1 MGDRD
6 LRTDYNEP
14 GTIPTAARGLDDSLS
29 IATRGRDVSGF
40 ARGAGASVYGPPSSL
55 HCREGRY
62 ERRLDGASES
72 RERVYDHSAYGPHER
87 GSGSSFDRQR
97 HYDTEYYR
105 DLRDRALGA
114 GVVSA
119 GSSGGSAAGASLGVT
134 AGVGGTGS
142 IVVTAGGSVGGAT
155 GSGSGGPVSGGVGF
169 YGSRSRSPGRFDV
182 TDARYEAR
190 ARDAFT
196 LASVVHRDLYRDER
210 GRRGERT
217 YRHSRSRSPH
227 APQPHAVSPQRLA
240 GGQVARPPRSPSGS
254 GSRSRSSSSD
264 SVSSS
269 TTSSSD
275 SESSSS
281 SSDES
286 PARSVQSA
294 AVPAPSSQTLPPLDK
309 DEPRKSFGIKVQN
322 LPVRSTDTSLKDGLF
337 HEFKKHGKVTSV
349 QIHGASEERYGL
361 VFFRQQEDQEK
372 ALSASKG
379 KLFFGMQID
388 VTAWTGPETE
398 SENEFRPLDERIDEF
413 HPKAT
418 RTLFIGNL
426 EKTTTYH
433 DLLNIFQRF
442 GEIVDIDIKKV
453 NGAPQYAFLQ
463 YCDIASVCKAIK
475 KMDGEYLGNNRL
487 KLGFGKSMPTTCVW
501 LDGLASNIT
510 EQYLTRHFCRYGH
523 VIKVVFDRL
532 KGMALIL
539 YNNIECAQA
548 AVKETKGWK
557 IGGNKIKVDFANYES
572 QMAFYRSMQASGQDI
587 RDFYDILSERRDERR
602 PPYHEFS
609 TERVYY
615 ENVRTPGTYTEDPRR
630 KYPARSREF
639 YTEWDPYATD
649 YYDPRYYE
657 EPREYREYR
666 DPYEQDIR
674 KYSYMQRE
682 RDRDRERFETDRERE
697 HGRRTVEHGQSP
709 SHPRRPASPAA
720 SPSLSERLPSDSEHH
735 IYSRSSERSGSCS
748 SISPP
753 RFEKPDRIRLERYNK
768 SDKLDK
774 ERPLFEAERGSAV
787 EKRIGRKDKG
797 DKERNEKQK
806 IKKLK
811 LASSSVPSSETDPEP
826 DREAS
831 PDAAQRSSNKLLVKE
846 NDCGKGSLALPPC
859 VVQLTRVKEKEG
871 KLVDHVIIERQRG
884 KVAGEP
890 VKSPPA
896 PPSAD
901 QKNISLRIEPQN
913 REVLKHGKVPKDKCL
928 INQMEL
934 VDKEG
939 KSKVRKYLK
948 VDPAFEMIN
957 SSVDTDRLAA
967 RKRRF
972 EEGVGKSN
980 HLKKAQEEDEVRLG
994 LKRLGDC
1001 NLSKGMEEDRK
1012 LPQMV
1017 MFMRENINAKPE
1029 KLVILS
1035 NTSKGPDSEA
1045 SRDLG
1050 QGLDIQYQLGE
1061 PTGQATDPMSEDGNI
1076 DVDCSKEHH
1085 CTEFE
1090 GHSALH
1096 DKKSVDCEERLLFD
1110 IDHSQSCRKQM
1121 EQNRRL
1127 QQHLQE
1133 CTKSEKTETT
1143 PSTDT
1148 EEFDHRSL
1156 LHEVGKPPQDVTG
1169 DSPPFKRKDSET
1181 FDYDFSNSSK
1191 QLMDES
1197 ESGFTPVLVEK
1208 EMSADT
1214 LHLVADK
1221 DAKVSLKTENKES
1234 SHLDDFKSNDDNRVA
1249 DAELFKAKTS
1259 LVGEE
1264 VLCRERRQ
1272 DTMKAEMTFPSSIVN
1287 RDSIRKRLVRELEPG
1302 EVQSDS
1308 DDDTGDIT
1316 HLSPKLD
1323 TALKIEHEGRLSCS
1337 LEKNK
1342 FYEFALDKTITP
1354 DTKALLERA
1363 KSLSSSREDNWSFLG
1378 YESTFPSFRNSTDK
1392 EKIEPTPRPIPSWYM
1407 KKKKIRSDSEGKL
1420 DVKKDSKPEEQERQE
1435 LFASRFLHSSIFEQ
1449 DSRRLRHLE
1458 RKDPDPEVGKDGD
1471 NGRSSVTI
1479 ERPGPGGADLSA
1491 EPIVLFHNR
1500 FLELQQKK
1508 DQETHITDK
1517 VSMAEIVEKKM
1528 TPDQKQVQSPNA
1540 PDVLGFKLGSPSATA
1555 SLPFH
1560 SPVEATVQDKTA
1572 SPTTSTELSVLPIVD
1587 EQLED
1592 LQTDSTQLSSPMNV
1606 IKTTVTLSTP
1616 TVTNKDSVEV
1626 EHNKDF
1632 CEPKQ
1637 TAVNTQ
1643 TEVQSLD
1650 VKPPTPGASLIHLE
1664 PGPDPAMSPSFKFED
1679 AREILKIK
1687 LPENNTEHLDHNP
1700 LENMESSLKIQFA
1713 INEPEVEPTQPARKQ
1728 PKNKKAKA
1736 NPTVVISTLPAQLA
1750 NNEKPAI
1757 RKSERIDR
1765 EKLKRASSPRG
1776 EATKGVADT
1785 KNTSKSP
1792 VRATDLEQSGD
1803 IGLPHGRTR
1812 QRRNVRS
1819 VYATPHED
1827 DTLQQPGKELA
1838 ESSRSMRKRV
1848 ADKECVQ
1855 QDALT
1860 TPVNT
1865 RRGRP
1870 PKIRKRDDASPM
1882 KGEPTKISE
1891 GEDTDS
1897 KESASSGEVM
1907 KAAEGWRSPRS
1918 QKVQSVL
1925 RAGQN
1930 RKAAKT
1936 EKLPDSTVSSQ
1947 GDVPE
1952 ILEPHTKAKD
1962 ENLSQTANTL
1972 PGTKPQISSKR
1983 DKEPKH
1989 SERKC
1994 TVEKMDEKSEIDS
2007 IEKAQPSDKCVKG
2020 KVPRLTRNNK
2030 TLPNDN
2036 SISLKKL
2043 VINLS
2048 GDAVKDGL
2056 QSGDEDGAN
2065 CQDSAI
2071 KNTAEVSI
2079 KEESRTP
2086 NHFREVDD
2094 LSTDEREDALSDAEL
2109 PAESEADLFARQM
2122 ELERA
2127 VENISKLAV
2136 EHPPQSY
2143 KEPSPQPPAVIQPV
2157 PAEPEDE
2164 TEVEKPANPA
2174 SETELAAAI
2183 DSITAEDISADTD
2196 GFQALPT
2203 YTALLPTSSDPL
2215 VLPAA
2220 SEVTEPETDLA
2231 IKNIIDSQ
2239 PSSILASDLK
2249 SSDPRD
2255 VSEGPSSGIP
2265 KKGGGTRPKTP
2276 KKSKGRR
2283 VFANKRM
2290 DMTADT
2296 GFEVECAAVKLPE
2309 SIPEDIQ
2316 TANPKAATSSAAAAV
2331 VTVAAAC
2338 KHDVT
2343 SAVTLDTPKEA
2354 EQPVTDQPEP
2364 QESAFHSGSNSS
2376 LYFRSSEPCS
2386 EPIAP
2391 ARTPP
2396 LARLG
2401 ATQARSAKVP
2411 LTTPDWRNRTEEK
2424 GVLHISQSTVATSAS
2439 AVAGGGPTANPPI
2452 PPDTKASDI
2461 DPSSSTLRKILM
2473 EPKYVSASN
2482 SSAVPSTV
2490 LTTTLADPR
2499 MSQNENSPV
2508 IKSSLTEDKPSPITP
2523 VTPQM
2528 TPPQLP
2534 PPQPTDT
2541 LQSFKEKMGNSV
2553 ISSTATSVISRIP
2566 MPFDFDD
2573 TPRIS
2578 LSNRSSALSQP
2589 KQKYRLGINENSRYH
2604 GLPVSEEGRPAS
2616 DNMSSNAGPG
2626 SGLRVNTSEGVM
2638 VLSYSGQKTEGPQ
2651 RIVAKISQIPP
2662 ASAVDIEFQ
2671 QSVSKSQIKQE
2682 PLIPQPSTPKGSQT
2696 PTSQGHTGAILSG
2709 QSFNAQP
2716 VISSIKREGPVY
2728 DKSESSYHTSPHNAT
2743 VKTFQQ
2749 PGTSPQI
2756 LRFNQSILQQQH
2768 TKKASVTE
2776 SVAVKADVKQPQAF
2790 NQSSVLSSHP
2800 SSLAGGHISSAVTP
2814 NDRLVCHPK
2823 QESHSPRTSGNATVP
2838 FSKVCPPSTSV
2849 VLGPSGQKS
2858 QYVTNV
2864 HHPEQ
2869 SVIMPPHSA
2878 TQSVAIGHLS
2888 QGSVR
2893 MNSPPLSGIN
2903 FGIRT
2908 DSDSSPRSGLQQC
2921 STTAQ
2926 SAVIR
2931 DMLLK
2936 SHAGPP
2942 AAGQVSGPCEDD
2954 VRLFHQGARRPSVPQ
2969 LQSDVMVV
2977 QPEYKGMHHGGL
2989 RLDQYNRDVRILMH
3003 QQLKDHPGTV
3013 EAHRAHTPEPPVVS
3027 SSSHISPSSS
3037 KTPPVIKS
3045 PPQTLREPPK
3055 ALEMKMPRSPH
3066 SESRLISRS
3075 PGSVI
3080 SPQGVQLLHA
3090 GNTGPIPEY
3099 YRELRG
3105 FHSQLP
3111 SHSVIGINMASRGIT
3126 PSQGIQDGEHRPKVT
3141 HTSSGGP
3148 VGDPKLDISHIR
3160 HSASMDL
3167 SHVSRIQGEA
3177 ASPSYTSPTAI
3188 MPKSDLSPSVQKG
3201 PQNLVA
3207 RQLSLSSSVSSQIRP
3222 EFKNESTGH
3231 PSVDMVQLL
3240 KKYPIV
3246 WQGHL
3251 ALKNDSA
3258 AVQLHFVSG
3267 NNVLAHRS
3275 LPPPEGGPPLRIAQ
3289 RMRLEAS
3296 QLEGVA
3302 RRMTMESD
3310 YCLLLALP
3318 CGLDQDDVLNQTHA
3332 LQTGFITYLQAKQAA
3347 GIINVPNPGS
3357 NQPAYVVQIFP
3368 PCEFSES
3375 HLSHLA
3381 PDLLNSIS
3389 SISPHLMIV
3398 IASV

>member
-1 MGDRD
+1 MVRETRHLWVGNLPENVREEKIIEHFKRYGRVESVKVLPKRGSEGGVAAFVDFVDIKSAQKAHNSVNKMGDRD

-40 ARGAGASVYGPPSSL
+40 TRGAGASVYGPPASL
-55 HCREGRY
+55 HSREGRY

-72 RERVYDHSAYGPHER
+72 RERAYDHSAYGHHDR
-87 GSGSSFDRQR
+87 GSGSSFERQR
-97 HYDTEYYR
+97 HYETDYYR
-105 DLRDRALGA
+105 DLRDRALSA

-119 GSSGGSAAGASLGVT
+119 GSSSASAVGASLGVPG
-134 AGVGGTGS
+134 GVGGTGGS
-142 IVVTAGGSVGGAT
+142 SVTAGGSVGAAT
-155 GSGSGGPVSGGVGF
+155 GAGSGGPVSGGVGF
-169 YGSRSRSPGRFDV
+169 YGSRSRSPGRFD
-182 TDARYEAR
+182 TTETRYEAR
-190 ARDAFT
+190 ARDAFS

-227 APQPHAVSPQRLA
+227 TSQPHAVSPQRLA
-240 GGQVARPPRSPSGS
+240 GQAAGPTHSPSGS

-269 TTSSSD
+269 TSSSSGSD
-275 SESSSS
+275 SSSS

-294 AVPAPSSQTLPPLDK
+294 AVPAPSSQPLPTLDK

-523 VIKVVFDRL
+523 VVKVVFDRL

-609 TERVYY
+609 TERAYY

-639 YTEWDPYATD
+639 YTEWDPYVTD

-657 EPREYREYR
+657 EPREYRDYR

-682 RDRDRERFETDRERE
+682 RDRDRERFETDRERD
-697 HGRRTVEHGQSP
+697 HGH
-709 SHPRRPASPAA
+709 
-720 SPSLSERLPSDSEHH
+720 
-735 IYSRSSERSGSCS
+735 
-748 SISPP
+748 
-753 RFEKPDRIRLERYNK
+753 RIRLERYNK

-774 ERPLFEAERGSAV
+774 ERLLFEAERGSAV
-787 EKRIGRKDKG
+787 EK
-797 DKERNEKQK
+797 ERH
-806 IKKLK
+806 
-811 LASSSVPSSETDPEP
+811 PEP

-831 PDAAQRSSNKLLVKE
+831 PDAAQRNSSKLLIKE
-846 NDCGKGSLALPPC
+846 KDSGKGRLDLPPC

-871 KLVDHVIIERQRG
+871 KLMDHVIIEKQRG
-884 KVAGEP
+884 KAAVDP
-890 VKSPPA
+890 VS
-896 PPSAD
+896 
-901 QKNISLRIEPQN
+901 QVE
-913 REVLKHGKVPKDKCL
+913 L
-928 INQMEL
+928 I
-934 VDKEG
+934 DKEG
-939 KSKVRKYLK
+939 KSKDRKYLK
-948 VDPAFEMIN
+948 ADPAFDVIS

-972 EEGVGKSN
+972 EDGAGK
-980 HLKKAQEEDEVRLG
+980 A
-994 LKRLGDC
+994 
-1001 NLSKGMEEDRK
+1001 MEEDRK
-1012 LPQMV
+1012 LPQME
-1017 MFMRENINAKPE
+1017 MLKRENKNAKPE
-1029 KLVILS
+1029 KLVILR
-1035 NTSKGPDSEA
+1035 E
-1045 SRDLG
+1045 
-1050 QGLDIQYQLGE
+1050 
-1061 PTGQATDPMSEDGNI
+1061 ATDPVSDDGNI
-1076 DVDCSKEHH
+1076 EMECAKEHH
-1085 CTEFE
+1085 STEFE
-1090 GHSALH
+1090 
-1096 DKKSVDCEERLLFD
+1096 
-1110 IDHSQSCRKQM
+1110 SCRKQM

-1133 CTKSEKTETT
+1133 CTKSDKTKTT
-1143 PSTDT
+1143 PSTVAED
-1148 EEFDHRSL
+1148 FDHRSL
-1156 LHEVGKPPQDVTG
+1156 VHEEMPA
-1169 DSPPFKRKDSET
+1169 DSL
-1181 FDYDFSNSSK
+1181 Y
-1191 QLMDES
+1191 
-1197 ESGFTPVLVEK
+1197 
-1208 EMSADT
+1208 
-1214 LHLVADK
+1214 LVADNEAK
-1221 DAKVSLKTENKES
+1221 DSPKTEN
-1234 SHLDDFKSNDDNRVA
+1234 
-1249 DAELFKAKTS
+1249 KAKTS
-1259 LVGEE
+1259 LLGEE

-1272 DTMKAEMTFPSSIVN
+1272 ETVKAEMSFPSSIVN
-1287 RDSIRKRLVRELEPG
+1287 RESIRKRL
-1302 EVQSDS
+1302 
-1308 DDDTGDIT
+1308 
-1316 HLSPKLD
+1316 LD
-1323 TALKIEHEGRLSCS
+1323 TAFKIEREGRLSGS

-1378 YESTFPSFRNSTDK
+1378 YESRFPSFRNSNDK

-1420 DVKKDSKPEEQERQE
+1420 DDKKDSKPEEQERQE

-1458 RKDPDPEVGKDGD
+1458 RKDTDPEVTMGRD
-1471 NGRSSVTI
+1471 N
-1479 ERPGPGGADLSA
+1479 
-1491 EPIVLFHNR
+1491 
-1500 FLELQQKK
+1500 
-1508 DQETHITDK
+1508 
-1517 VSMAEIVEKKM
+1517 
-1528 TPDQKQVQSPNA
+1528 
-1540 PDVLGFKLGSPSATA
+1540 
-1555 SLPFH
+1555 
-1560 SPVEATVQDKTA
+1560 
-1572 SPTTSTELSVLPIVD
+1572 
-1587 EQLED
+1587 
-1592 LQTDSTQLSSPMNV
+1592 
-1606 IKTTVTLSTP
+1606 
-1616 TVTNKDSVEV
+1616 
-1626 EHNKDF
+1626 
-1632 CEPKQ
+1632 
-1637 TAVNTQ
+1637 
-1643 TEVQSLD
+1643 
-1650 VKPPTPGASLIHLE
+1650 
-1664 PGPDPAMSPSFKFED
+1664 
-1679 AREILKIK
+1679 
-1687 LPENNTEHLDHNP
+1687 
-1700 LENMESSLKIQFA
+1700 
-1713 INEPEVEPTQPARKQ
+1713 
-1728 PKNKKAKA
+1728 
-1736 NPTVVISTLPAQLA
+1736 AQLA
-1750 NNEKPAI
+1750 STEKPAI

-1765 EKLKRASSPRG
+1765 EKMKRASSPRG
-1776 EATKGVADT
+1776 ETTKGLSDS

-1792 VRATDLEQSGD
+1792 VHTTDIEQATDIS
-1803 IGLPHGRTR
+1803 LPHGRTR

-1827 DTLQQPGKELA
+1827 ETPQQAGKELA

-1848 ADKECVQ
+1848 MDKESVQ
-1855 QDALT
+1855 QDVLT
-1860 TPVNT
+1860 TPTNT

-1870 PKIRKRDDASPM
+1870 PKIRKRGDDVSPM
-1882 KGEPTKISE
+1882 KGEQTKISE

-1897 KESASSGEVM
+1897 KESGSSGEVM

-1918 QKVQSVL
+1918 QKSH
-1925 RAGQN
+1925 
-1930 RKAAKT
+1930 
-1936 EKLPDSTVSSQ
+1936 D
-1947 GDVPE
+1947 
-1952 ILEPHTKAKD
+1952 KAKD
-1962 ENLSQTANTL
+1962 ENPTQVSNIV
-1972 PGTKPQISSKR
+1972 PGAKPQIGSKR
-1983 DKEPKH
+1983 EKEPKY

-1994 TVEKMDEKSEIDS
+1994 SVDQVDE
-2007 IEKAQPSDKCVKG
+2007 
-2020 KVPRLTRNNK
+2020 N
-2030 TLPNDN
+2030 
-2036 SISLKKL
+2036 
-2043 VINLS
+2043 

-2056 QSGDEDGAN
+2056 HSGDEDSTH
-2065 CQDSAI
+2065 CQDSVI
-2071 KNTAEVSI
+2071 KNDAEVSNI
-2079 KEESRTP
+2079 GKEESSTP
-2086 NHFREVDD
+2086 NQFKEVDD
-2094 LSTDEREDALSDAEL
+2094 LSTDEREEALSDVEP

-2136 EHPPQSY
+2136 EQPPTSY
-2143 KEPSPQPPAVIQPV
+2143 KEPSPQPPAVLQPV
-2157 PAEPEDE
+2157 PAEHEDE

-2183 DSITAEDISADTD
+2183 DSITAEDISADAD
-2196 GFQALPT
+2196 GFQTLPT
-2203 YTALLPTSSDPL
+2203 YTTLLPTSDSL

-2220 SEVTEPETDLA
+2220 NEVLEPETDLA
-2231 IKNIIDSQ
+2231 IKNIIDSE
-2239 PSSILASDLK
+2239 PSSVLTSDLK
-2249 SSDPRD
+2249 SSEPTN
-2255 VSEGPSSGIP
+2255 VIECPPSGMP
-2265 KKGGGTRPKTP
+2265 KKGGRARPKTP

-2283 VFANKRM
+2283 IFVNKRT
-2290 DMTADT
+2290 DLTADT
-2296 GFEVECAAVKLPE
+2296 VFESECAAVKLPE

-2338 KHDVT
+2338 KHDVA

-2354 EQPVTDQPEP
+2354 EQPAIDQPEP

-2376 LYFRSSEPCS
+2376 LYVRSPEPSS

-2391 ARTPP
+2391 ALTPP
-2396 LARLG
+2396 LSRLS
-2401 ATQARSAKVP
+2401 ATPARSAKVP
-2411 LTTPDWRNRTEEK
+2411 LTTPDWRNRTVEK
-2424 GVLHISQSTVATSAS
+2424 GVLHIPQVSVATSVS
-2439 AVAGGGPTANPPI
+2439 AVAVGGPTANPPI
-2452 PPDTKASDI
+2452 PPDTKASDV

-2482 SSAVPSTV
+2482 SNAVPSTL

-2499 MSQNENSPV
+2499 MSQNEHSPV
-2508 IKSSLTEDKPSPITP
+2508 VKASLTEDRPSPITP

-2528 TPPQLP
+2528 VPPQPP
-2534 PPQPTDT
+2534 PPQTTDT
-2541 LQSFKEKMGNSV
+2541 LHIFKEKMGNSV

-2566 MPFDFDD
+2566 LPFDFDD

-2589 KQKYRLGINENSRYH
+2589 KQKYRLGVNENSRYH
-2604 GLPVSEEGRPAS
+2604 GLSVSDEGRPPS
-2616 DNMSSNAGPG
+2616 DNISSNAGSAP
-2626 SGLRVNTSEGVM
+2626 GLRVNTSEGVM
-2638 VLSYSGQKTEGPQ
+2638 VLSYSGQKREGPQ

-2696 PTSQGHTGAILSG
+2696 PTSQGHAGAIISS

-2716 VISSIKREGPVY
+2716 VISSIKQEGPGY
-2728 DKSESSYHTSPHNAT
+2728 DKSESSYHTSPPNAPL
-2743 VKTFQQ
+2743 KTFQQ
-2749 PGTSPQI
+2749 PSTSPQI
-2756 LRFNQSILQQQH
+2756 LRYNQSMLQQQH

-2776 SVAVKADVKQPQAF
+2776 SVSVKVDVKQPQAF
-2790 NQSSVLSSHP
+2790 NQSPVLSSHP
-2800 SSLAGGHISSAVTP
+2800 SSLAGGHISCAVTP
-2814 NDRLVCHPK
+2814 ND
-2823 QESHSPRTSGNATVP
+2823 
-2838 FSKVCPPSTSV
+2838 STSV
-2849 VLGPSGQKS
+2849 VLGPSGQMP

-2869 SVIMPPHSA
+2869 SVIMPPHNA
-2878 TQSVAIGHLS
+2878 TQSVAVGHLS

-2908 DSDSSPRSGLQQC
+2908 DSDSSPRSGPQQC
-2921 STTAQ
+2921 STAAQ

-2936 SHAGPP
+2936 SHTGPP
-2942 AAGQVSGPCEDD
+2942 AAGQVGGANDDD
-2954 VRLFHQGARRPSVPQ
+2954 VRHFHQGARRPPVPQ

-3003 QQLKDHPGTV
+3003 QQLKDHPGVV
-3013 EAHRAHTPEPPVVS
+3013 EAHQAQTPEPPIVS
-3027 SSSHISPSSS
+3027 SSLHISPSSS

-3045 PPQTLREPPK
+3045 PPQALRDAPK
-3055 ALEMKMPRSPH
+3055 TLEMKMPCSPH
-3066 SESRLISRS
+3066 SESRIISHS

-3080 SPQGVQLLHA
+3080 SPQGVQLMHP
-3090 GNTGPIPEY
+3090 GNTGTIPEY
-3099 YRELRG
+3099 YREIRG

-3111 SHSVIGINMASRGIT
+3111 SHSVIGINMANRGIT
-3126 PSQGIQDGEHRPKVT
+3126 PSQGSQEGENRPKVA
-3141 HTSSGGP
+3141 HISSGGP
-3148 VGDPKLDISHIR
+3148 LGDPKLDISHVR
-3160 HSASMDL
+3160 HPANMDL
-3167 SHVSRIQGEA
+3167 SRVSRIQSEI

-3188 MPKSDLSPSVQKG
+3188 TTKSDASPSVKKG
-3201 PQNLVA
+3201 PQSLVPG
-3207 RQLSLSSSVSSQIRP
+3207 QLSLPSSLSSQIRP
-3222 EFKNESTGH
+3222 DIKLDHTGH

-3302 RRMTMESD
+3302 RRMTVESD

-3332 LQTGFITYLQAKQAA
+3332 LKTGFITYLQAKQAA

-3357 NQPAYVVQIFP
+3357 NQ
-3368 PCEFSES
+3368 
-3375 HLSHLA
+3375 
-3381 PDLLNSIS
+3381 
-3389 SISPHLMIV
+3389 
-3398 IASV
+3398 